1 MKTLTAI
8 IFAAAFLTNL
18 PANAGSLND
27 DTIFAIFDQANM
39 ADIATGR
46 LGWKKGQ
53 SDDVRMLAKM
63 VIVDH
68 SNVQQMGRDVA
79 TKIGVF
85 GTPPSGDQS
94 WASQAEALQ
103 KLDKLTGTEFDKAYL
118 EYEIEFHTA
127 AINAIRTVLL
137 PNVTNS
143 DLKGLM
149 EAVLPGFE
157 HHLTE
162 TKLAADKMG
171 VKY

>member
-1 MKTLTAI
+1 MKILTAV

-85 GTPPSGDQS
+85 GTPPLTISLG
-94 WASQAEALQ
+94 QA
-103 KLDKLTGTEFDKAYL
+103 KLKRCRSS
-118 EYEIEFHTA
+118 
-127 AINAIRTVLL
+127 IN
-137 PNVTNS
+137 
-143 DLKGLM
+143 
-149 EAVLPGFE
+149 
-157 HHLTE
+157 
-162 TKLAADKMG
+162 
-171 VKY
+171 